1 MIYFLLMENQKKAYL
16 FALTAIL
23 FWSTVASA
31 FKISLRY
38 VDFLHLLLYSS
49 TISVVALFIIVVLQN
64 KLPLLKEFSIKNY
77 LKSALLGFLNPYLY
91 YVVLLKAYSILP
103 AQEAMTLNYTWPIML
118 VLLSIFILKQ
128 RISIKSFIAI
138 FISFSG
144 VVIIATRGDITAL
157 TFHNPLGVSLA
168 LGSSII
174 WGLFW
179 IYNVKDTRDNVV
191 KLFLN
196 FIFGFIFILVTILFY
211 SKPEFPQIKGLY
223 GVTYIG
229 LFEMSIPFI
238 CWLTAL
244 QFSKTTAKVSNLVF
258 LSPFLSLIF
267 ISILVG
273 ERILYSSV
281 VGLFFIVT
289 GIVTQQYFSRK

>member
-1 MIYFLLMENQKKAYL
+1 MENQKKAYL

-64 KLPLLKEFSIKNY
+64 KLPLLTEFSIKDY
-77 LKSALLGFLNPYLY
+77 LTSALLGFLNPYLY

-196 FIFGFIFILVTILFY
+196 FIFGFFFILVTVLFY
-211 SKPEFPQIKGLY
+211 SKPEFPPIKGLY

-267 ISILVG
+267 ISIIVG

-289 GIVTQQYFSRK
+289 GIFLQQYFNRTRSNP

>member
-1 MIYFLLMENQKKAYL
+1 MENQKKAYV
-16 FALTAIL
+16 FAFAAIL
-23 FWSTVASA
+23 FWSTVASV

-49 TISVVALFIIVVLQN
+49 TISVVALFIIVSLQN
-64 KLPLLKEFSIKNY
+64 KLPLLKEYSIKDY

-138 FISFSG
+138 SISFSG

-211 SKPEFPQIKGLY
+211 SRLEFPTTQGLFS
-223 GVTYIG
+223 VTYIG

-244 QFSKTTAKVSNLVF
+244 QFSKTTAKISNLVF

-267 ISILVG
+267 ISILIG
-273 ERILYSSV
+273 EKILYSSV

-289 GIVTQQYFSRK
+289 GIFLQQYFNRK